1 MDITLCCPTLKRFD
15 LCVDM
20 INSALQ
26 GELPPTRI
34 IILDNG
40 CGKFT
45 EYLETN
51 SIDFND
57 TVQILTAPHN
67 LGCEPSWN
75 VLLDIVKTNYPNDLC
90 IITNDD
96 LILDPHAIR
105 AFADAALEDLIT
117 SDAYALVYCA
127 GGIDAPNAFSL
138 FMVHPKTFL
147 DTMGRFNDSFK
158 PAYYGD
164 NDMHWRM
171 KIAGHDLTRVDG
183 VTAAHQAG
191 GSATL
196 KSYSK
201 DEENTH
207 HHQFRRN
214 TELYIRMWGGEPG
227 YETFK
232 QPFNNQDIMLHMLAI
247 HQRYGF

>member
-1 MDITLCCPTLKRFD
+1 M
-15 LCVDM
+15 CVDM

-45 EYLETN
+45 EYLTEQN
-51 SIDFND
+51 IELDPR
-57 TVQILTAPHN
+57 VRMLTAPHN
-67 LGCEPSWN
+67 LGCEPAWN
-75 VLLDIVKTNYPNDLC
+75 VLLELVSNNYPNDLC
-90 IITNDD
+90 VITNDD
-96 LILDPHAIR
+96 LILDTNALA
-105 AFADAALEDLIT
+105 AFHEAALRDYVQN
-117 SDAYALVYCA
+117 DAYALVYCA

-138 FMVHPKTFL
+138 FMVHPTTFL
-147 DTMGRFNDSFK
+147 STIGRFNDSFK

-171 KIAGHDLTRVDG
+171 QLAGYELTRVSG
-183 VTAAHQAG
+183 VTATHQAG

-201 DEENTH
+201 EEEKKH

-227 YETFK
+227 FETFK
-232 QPFNNQDIMLHMLAI
+232 IMFNGQDIMIHMLEL